1 MRWALAVLFLLA
13 AVIPG
18 QAAERSAGFDHFY
31 NLEYD
36 EALKFFERQA
46 IEQPANPDAHNHVA
60 QTLLFR
66 EMLRSGSLESEMV
79 SRNNPF
85 LRRANMNPSPQ
96 VAREFEANIA
106 SAMKLCEDRI
116 AEEPLDWRAK
126 YALGVSHGLRA
137 NFNWLVRK
145 AWRDALKDATAA
157 RKLHEDVVEIQ
168 PQFIDANLVLGLH
181 NYLIGS
187 LPWHY
192 RALGFLAGFRGDR
205 EAGLN
210 QLKLVAQRGEL
221 NRFDAQVFLA
231 GIYRREHRPEE
242 AIPLVQSLIA
252 HFPRNYLFRLEL
264 ALMYQDL
271 GMNDRALAELDAVE
285 QMKRAN
291 STAFRSL
298 AIEKVYYYR
307 ANVYFWSN
315 ELDLALEQMKRVT
328 PAAAT
333 LDLNTGVMAWMR
345 LGQIYDL
352 RGQREKALAAYR
364 RAIALAP
371 DSDPAKESKEYL
383 GTPYK
388 RS

>member
-1 MRWALAVLFLLA
+1 M
-13 AVIPG
+13 
-18 QAAERSAGFDHFY
+18 
-31 NLEYD
+31 
-36 EALKFFERQA
+36 
-46 IEQPANPDAHNHVA
+46 
-60 QTLLFR
+60 
-66 EMLRSGSLESEMV
+66 
-79 SRNNPF
+79 
-85 LRRANMNPSPQ
+85 
-96 VAREFEANIA
+96 
-106 SAMKLCEDRI
+106 
-116 AEEPLDWRAK
+116 
-126 YALGVSHGLRA
+126 SHGLRA

-157 RKLHEDVVEIQ
+157 RNFHEDVLEIQ

-205 EAGLN
+205 YAGLN

-231 GIYRREHRPEE
+231 GIYRREHRPEQ
-242 AIPLVQSLIA
+242 AIPLVQSLIT

-264 ALMYQDL
+264 ALLYQDL

-285 QMKRAN
+285 QMRRAN
-291 STAFRSL
+291 PAAFRSL

-307 ANVYFWSN
+307 ANVYFWTN

-352 RGQREKALAAYR
+352 RGQREKALEAYR

-383 GTPYK
+383 STPYK